1 MINSI
6 DAYLTCYLICFY
18 RLKIAW
24 CVPKTRRLCYL
35 SLAIIWWH
43 ARVVQLLWK
52 NALSVELRFKK
63 RYLSMFAAAE
73 RLVTIFII
81 YIIRSMDFKMGSLHW
96 GNTKITFQFKAML
109 IPNRPMLVVQRGQEV
124 GPILVTGV
132 EGMIVTLR
140 LLDHLRIT
148 QITTTRISHLK
159 ETTLPILPWTTVEK
173 ILPILM
179 FRNCKSS

>member
-132 EGMIVTLR
+132 EGMIATLR
-140 LLDHLRIT
+140 LLDHLLIT